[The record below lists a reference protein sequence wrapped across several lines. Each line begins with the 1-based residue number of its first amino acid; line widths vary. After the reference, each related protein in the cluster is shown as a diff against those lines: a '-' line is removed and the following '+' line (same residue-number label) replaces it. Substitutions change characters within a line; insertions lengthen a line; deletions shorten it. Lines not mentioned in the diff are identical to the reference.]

1 MGLIDKIEVS
11 LNQETHEHEFN
22 IFYNLPIVDDGIK
35 YKNNKRKSM
44 GYEVIEGGHQSGFIL
59 PKLEVRGRKKKT
71 V

>member
-11 LNQETHEHEFN
+11 LNQETQEHEFK
-22 IFYNLPIVDDGIK
+22 IFYNLPIVDDGIRN
-35 YKNNKRKSM
+35 KNDRSKSM
-44 GYEVIEGGHQSGFIL
+44 GYDIIEGGNQSGFTL